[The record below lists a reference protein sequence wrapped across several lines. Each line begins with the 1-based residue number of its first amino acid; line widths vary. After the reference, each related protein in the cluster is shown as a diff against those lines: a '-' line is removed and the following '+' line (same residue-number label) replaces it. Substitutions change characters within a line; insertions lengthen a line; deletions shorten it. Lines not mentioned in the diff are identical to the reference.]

1 MLCIAFILLVKF
13 IVEVQLPFIAERDFI
28 RMEIERTFGDE
39 KIKWENELRWLYIS
53 LIPFIGVKLAE
64 KSRRKIEKQ
73 E

>member
-28 RMEIERTFGDE
+28 RMEIERTFGEE
-39 KIKWENELRWLYIS
+39 KIKWENELKWLYLS
-53 LIPFIGVKLAE
+53 HIPFIGMRLVE
-64 KSRRKIEKQ
+64 KSREKMEEQ